1 MDQKHSISDKVES
14 LKEEFKKE
22 PSLEMMVQVV
32 AAYHEQGL
40 TERGIGFA
48 EAVLLQV
55 DDEKTRSMQMGMIM
69 ELVGRNEEALRYLD
83 KALKITPNDPQALHA
98 KGMILA
104 INGNFEDA
112 ALIYRKL
119 RDDNAAD
126 LQAISGMLLCLFG
139 EGRSADALAL
149 YQESTGMLP
158 KTPHEW
164 HPKGM
169 IDGIVAAYFETNAS
183 GDHGMAPEKI
193 KESFRRMEDIIG
205 NFGAEV
211 RMFYTMGEISGSEAF
226 RKILEKKK
234 TKN

>member
-55 DDEKTRSMQMGMIM
+55 DDEKTKSMQMGMIM

-83 KALKITPNDPQALHA
+83 KALKISPTDPQVLHA

-169 IDGIVAAYFETNAS
+169 IDGIMAAYFETNAS

-211 RMFYTMGEISGSEAF
+211 RMLYTMGEISGSEAF

>member
-1 MDQKHSISDKVES
+1 MDQKHSISDKVEN

-48 EAVLLQV
+48 EAVLLQA

-83 KALKITPNDPQALHA
+83 KALKISPTDPQVLHA

-139 EGRSADALAL
+139 EGLSADALAL

>member
-83 KALKITPNDPQALHA
+83 KALKITPTDPQVLHA

-211 RMFYTMGEISGSEAF
+211 RMLYTMGEISGSEAF

>member
-1 MDQKHSISDKVES
+1 MDQNHSISDKVES

-69 ELVGRNEEALRYLD
+69 ELVGRKEEALRYLD
-83 KALKITPNDPQALHA
+83 KALNTSPADPQVLHA
-98 KGMILA
+98 KGMILVM
-104 INGNFEDA
+104 NGNFEDA

-119 RDDNAAD
+119 RDNNAAD

-139 EGRSADALAL
+139 EGHSADALAL

-158 KTPHEW
+158 KTLHEW

-169 IDGIVAAYFETNAS
+169 IDGIVAAYFEANAS

-193 KESFRRMEDIIG
+193 KESFRRMEDLIG

-211 RMFYTMGEISGSEAF
+211 RMFYTMGEIAGSEAF
-226 RKILEKKK
+226 RKILEKKG
-234 TKN
+234 TEN

>member
-1 MDQKHSISDKVES
+1 MDQNHSISDKVES

-83 KALKITPNDPQALHA
+83 KALKISPADPQVLHA
-98 KGMILA
+98 KGMMLA
-104 INGNFEDA
+104 MNGNFEDA

-119 RDDNAAD
+119 RDNNAAD
-126 LQAISGMLLCLFG
+126 LQAISGILLCLFG
-139 EGRSADALAL
+139 EGHSADALAL

-193 KESFRRMEDIIG
+193 KESFRRMEDLIG

-211 RMFYTMGEISGSEAF
+211 RMFYTMGEIAGSEAF
-226 RKILEKKK
+226 RKILEKKG
-234 TKN
+234 TEN

>member
-69 ELVGRNEEALRYLD
+69 ELVGRNEEALKYLD
-83 KALKITPNDPQALHA
+83 KALKISPTDPQVLHA
-98 KGMILA
+98 KGMMLA
-104 INGNFEDA
+104 MNGNFEDA

-193 KESFRRMEDIIG
+193 KESFRRMEDLIG

-211 RMFYTMGEISGSEAF
+211 RMFYIMGEIAGSEAF
-226 RKILEKKK
+226 RKILEKKG
-234 TKN
+234 TEN